1 MNTKM
6 VLIIRK
12 DLNMRKGKIAAQA
25 SHACLGVI
33 LNLFNDGQKISE
45 HLPEIVNGEYTL
57 SLTVKEGTAL
67 DRWLRFRFTKICVSV
82 NNEQELLEIYE
93 KAKEKGLPC
102 TLIQDSG
109 LTEFGGIPT
118 YTAVSIGPDEVEKID
133 EITGNLPLL

>member
-1 MNTKM
+1 M

-33 LNLFNDGQKISE
+33 LNLLNDDKKIPE
-45 HLPEIVNGEYTL
+45 HHPEIVNGEYTL

-67 DRWLRFRFTKICVSV
+67 DHWLRFRFTKICVSV
-82 NNEQELLEIYE
+82 DSEQELLEIYE

-102 TLIQDSG
+102 ILIQDAG
-109 LTEFGGIPT
+109 LTEFGGVST
-118 YTAVSIGPDEVEKID
+118 YTAVAVGPDEVEKID